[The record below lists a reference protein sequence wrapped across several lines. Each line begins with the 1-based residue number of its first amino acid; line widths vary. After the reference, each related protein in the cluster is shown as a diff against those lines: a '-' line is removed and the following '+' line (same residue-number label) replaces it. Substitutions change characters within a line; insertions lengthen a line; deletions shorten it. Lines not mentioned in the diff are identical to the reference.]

1 MCGLATPLLAGMS
14 GEPLV
19 VSTQAQLWA
28 ESSWVPVAGVRGT
41 LARVAAG
48 GGPGSLGGLGVCQR
62 SCMAMAVGGT
72 SQAQIRLMDFY
83 F

>member
-1 MCGLATPLLAGMS
+1 MLVSGAHWPGWQLAG
-14 GEPLV
+14 G
-19 VSTQAQLWA
+19 
-28 ESSWVPVAGVRGT
+28 RG
-41 LARVAAG
+41 AR
-48 GGPGSLGGLGVCQR
+48 GGLGVCQR